1 MSYVGRIRRINLIIG
16 TQRFVINFFLL
27 ARDLVSVSRLLRGI
41 ISCYYIIIIITII
54 TIITIMI
61 IIITILVDGDKTY
74 FR

>member
-27 ARDLVSVSRLLRGI
+27 ARDPVSVSRLLRGI
-41 ISCYYIIIIITII
+41 ISCYYII

>member
-16 TQRFVINFFLL
+16 TQRFVIIFFLL
-27 ARDLVSVSRLLRGI
+27 ARDPVSVSRLLRGI
-41 ISCYYIIIIITII
+41 ISCYYII